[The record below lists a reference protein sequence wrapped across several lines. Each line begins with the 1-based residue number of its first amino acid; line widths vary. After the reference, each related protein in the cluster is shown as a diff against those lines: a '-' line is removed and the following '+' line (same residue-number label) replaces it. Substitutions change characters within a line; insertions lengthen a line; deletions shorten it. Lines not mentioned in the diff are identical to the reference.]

1 MSKLR
6 RHDWRTHRNIDCNIC
21 GKNLKSSQEKGEHRK
36 TEHKMDKKIKC
47 KCYPDCIDGNE
58 CFFIHGTELAEN
70 VQKRSKYCPSGE
82 TCQNQSCEYNE
93 MNQRNMNLIPCRFQE
108 KCNRSNCSFKH
119 IVEKAFFLVK
129 CAQNSKSWY
138 NIKLEV
144 EI

>member
-1 MSKLR
+1 MCKLR

-47 KCYPDCIDGNE
+47 KCYPDCIFPYMEQN
-58 CFFIHGTELAEN
+58 LLKM
-70 VQKRSKYCPSGE
+70 QKRSKYCPSGE

-119 IVEKAFFLVK
+119 IVEKASFLVK
-129 CAQNSKSWY
+129 CAQNSKT
-138 NIKLEV
+138 K
-144 EI
+144 